1 MSKFSGA
8 GLGGAYNALLRSPE
22 MGRRCFELVDY
33 LRFGT
38 SLEPR
43 LKEFAI
49 LIQARIANA
58 QYEWWLHEP
67 IGRRDGLSE
76 SVIFELKACQ
86 RPTGMQ
92 EDERMVY
99 EYCIQ
104 LGLNQRVPQEL
115 RGELV
120 TKFGEEAVLDL
131 TALSGASVMMA
142 MLVNATQ
149 PAIPNEDAEPLHV
162 LNAVDIR
169 ARLLG

>member
-1 MSKFSGA
+1 
-8 GLGGAYNALLRSPE
+8 
-22 MGRRCFELVDY
+22 
-33 LRFGT
+33 
-38 SLEPR
+38 
-43 LKEFAI
+43 
-49 LIQARIANA
+49 
-58 QYEWWLHEP
+58 
-67 IGRRDGLSE
+67 
-76 SVIFELKACQ
+76 
-86 RPTGMQ
+86 
-92 EDERMVY
+92 VY